1 MKLNKHRKIIV
12 VIVIILV
19 IIICAIVWRIT
30 AYNKDKELIKKQEA
44 QAPTSAT
51 QLVEETNSKEELE
64 NEIDEKMK
72 TILLGILKYTGEM
85 EEQYDSEKVNT
96 ILDNEFKHSKGIFVS
111 NRAKSKILSLLK
123 ETTDIEYSID
133 NDGYLKNVTN
143 SETNDISKAINSL
156 INGDKMI
163 ILDYNKYYYCKLG
176 EDICTFNIED
186 IQYMQKFKQ
195 NNTIIM
201 ILNPTK
207 YEQEYESN
215 RDLVN
220 QIINNVNS

>member
-195 NNTIIM
+195 DR
-201 ILNPTK
+201 K
-207 YEQEYESN
+207 S
-215 RDLVN
+215 V
-220 QIINNVNS
+220 V

>member
-19 IIICAIVWRIT
+19 IIICSIVWRIT
-30 AYNKDKELIKKQEA
+30 AHNKDKELIKKQEA

-96 ILDNEFKHSKGIFVS
+96 ILNNEFKYSKGIFVS

-195 NNTIIM
+195 DDTIIM

-215 RDLVN
+215 SDLVN

>member
-1 MKLNKHRKIIV
+1 MKLNKHKKIIV

-85 EEQYDSEKVNT
+85 EEQYDSKKVNT

-195 NNTIIM
+195 DNTIIM

-215 RDLVN
+215 SDLVN

>member
-195 NNTIIM
+195 DDTIIM

-215 RDLVN
+215 SDLVN

>member
-72 TILLGILKYTGEM
+72 TILFGILKYTGEM

-96 ILDNEFKHSKGIFVS
+96 ILNNEFKYSKGIFVS

-215 RDLVN
+215 SDLVN

>member
-19 IIICAIVWRIT
+19 IIICSIVWRIT
-30 AYNKDKELIKKQEA
+30 AHNKDKELIKKQEA

-96 ILDNEFKHSKGIFVS
+96 ILNNEFKYSKGIFVS

-215 RDLVN
+215 SDLVN